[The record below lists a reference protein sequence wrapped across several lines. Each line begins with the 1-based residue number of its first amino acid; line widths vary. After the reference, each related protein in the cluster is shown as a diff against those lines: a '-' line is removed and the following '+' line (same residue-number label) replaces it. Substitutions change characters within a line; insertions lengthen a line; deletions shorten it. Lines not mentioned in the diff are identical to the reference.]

1 MEPAIFITY
10 SSKDEKVARTIC
22 TALENRGLACWIS
35 SRNVK
40 PGQNFQEQIVKAIRA
55 AKIMVLVFT
64 ANANNSNEI
73 KKELALASQNNLVV
87 IPVRIQ
93 DVPPNEAFAY
103 EFATRQWID
112 LFDDWEA
119 SIARLVELIAAAI
132 HDHHAGDPANAGA
145 GPTGVPAAA
154 VQRPKASAKKAMLAG
169 AVAIAC
175 LAVIIVATFAYLK
188 VIRQSASQAT
198 NQAQPAAPKLAS
210 ASNPPPAE
218 PPKPAAPRV
227 AAEPDKRQ
235 IAALVPETIPF
246 ISHRSRETI
255 RTDYMSA
262 PDHKALAISTGPFGL
277 ITGQDDDESAKAGAL
292 EVCRQRGEA
301 LAQPPKCELYAVGNA
316 VVYAHGRPPMPPT
329 PWFTRDPSIEV
340 PVVIGDIPLLPE
352 SSKAA
357 LEKYYPRGRKPKTL
371 AISSSGSYAYNTNQ
385 ENVDEAVRRALEA
398 CGYHGGLPCRII
410 AVDDSFVV
418 PIPTTM
424 KVVGLFQP
432 ASANPVA
439 PELRDDLAYRIGN
452 APGGWNAVA
461 AGAAGRVGLM
471 LRAAS
476 EQEAIDGSLA
486 DCAKQDRSVPRHRH
500 RPIRRRTEMTA
511 V

>member
-1 MEPAIFITY
+1 
-10 SSKDEKVARTIC
+10 
-22 TALENRGLACWIS
+22 
-35 SRNVK
+35 
-40 PGQNFQEQIVKAIRA
+40 
-55 AKIMVLVFT
+55 
-64 ANANNSNEI
+64 
-73 KKELALASQNNLVV
+73 
-87 IPVRIQ
+87 
-93 DVPPNEAFAY
+93 
-103 EFATRQWID
+103 
-112 LFDDWEA
+112 
-119 SIARLVELIAAAI
+119 
-132 HDHHAGDPANAGA
+132 
-145 GPTGVPAAA
+145 
-154 VQRPKASAKKAMLAG
+154 
-169 AVAIAC
+169 
-175 LAVIIVATFAYLK
+175 
-188 VIRQSASQAT
+188 
-198 NQAQPAAPKLAS
+198 
-210 ASNPPPAE
+210 
-218 PPKPAAPRV
+218 
-227 AAEPDKRQ
+227 
-235 IAALVPETIPF
+235 
-246 ISHRSRETI
+246 
-255 RTDYMSA
+255 
-262 PDHKALAISTGPFGL
+262 
-277 ITGQDDDESAKAGAL
+277 
-292 EVCRQRGEA
+292 
-301 LAQPPKCELYAVGNA
+301 
-316 VVYAHGRPPMPPT
+316 MPPT

-385 ENVDEAVRRALEA
+385 ENVDEAVRRALEV

-486 DCAKQDRSVPRHRH
+486 DCAKQDRSCHVIAIGPF
-500 RPIRRRTEMTA
+500 A
-511 V
+511 VEPK